1 MSGLHRPILR
11 WTRFDSDSHGTGPEK
26 RTAQITELIAAAGL
40 EAEMMR
46 PPAAFPR
53 WRTWLAGLAARRRF
67 GARASVDRAG
77 IGLLGYRTLFYGDA
91 IARHRGARV
100 LLWETTYD
108 TLLPE
113 MAKADGFRIVAA
125 PHNLEALVSEQVFAD
140 SAYDPTDD
148 LGAEVQRLALASAVF
163 TIAKEERWFL
173 EARGLAP
180 DYLPYFPD
188 TVLARECAAV
198 RARRAARVGARGE
211 ITGPLLLLGAAFNP
225 ATARGMQAQLAWLA
239 ELGQDAPPVIV
250 AGPQTDTLLAS
261 FRSPRVELLGRVS
274 RERLVDL
281 LVACSAMLIH
291 TNGGAGAVT
300 RIPEA
305 LLSGVTLIANPN
317 AARDQH
323 GTAGVAEY
331 STPAEFHTLCRGPHH
346 LPPAPAAPV
355 AAASRFQAQL
365 RTLVGQSA

>member
-1 MSGLHRPILR
+1 MSSPPQPLLR
-11 WTRFDSDSHGTGPEK
+11 WTRFASDPHGTGPEK
-26 RTAQITELIAAAGL
+26 RTAQITGLITAAGL
-40 EAEMMR
+40 AAKTMR
-46 PPAAFPR
+46 PPASFPR
-53 WRTWLAGLAARRRF
+53 WRAWLAGVQARARF
-67 GARASVDRAG
+67 GACAGVDRAG
-77 IGLLGYRTLFYGDA
+77 IGLLGYRTLFYRDA

-108 TLLPE
+108 TLLPA
-113 MAKADGFRIVAA
+113 MARAAGFRLVAV

-140 SAYDPTDD
+140 PAYDPTED
-148 LGAEVQRLALASAVF
+148 LGAEVRRLALADAVF

-188 TVLARECAAV
+188 PVLARECAAV
-198 RARRAARVGARGE
+198 RARRVARVDARGE
-211 ITGPLLLLGAAFNP
+211 ISGPLLVLGAAFNP
-225 ATARGMQAQLAWLA
+225 ATARGMQVQLSWLA
-239 ELGQDAPPVIV
+239 ELGPTAPSVIV

-274 RERLVDL
+274 RERLVEL
-281 LVACSAMLIH
+281 LVACSAMLID
-291 TNGGAGAVT
+291 TSGGAGAVT

-305 LLSGVTLIANPN
+305 LLSGVPLIANPN

-331 STPAEFHTLCRGPHH
+331 TTPAEFHALCRGPHA
-346 LPPAPAAPV
+346 LPPAPPAPAA
-355 AAASRFQAQL
+355 AAARFQARLQA
-365 RTLVGQSA
+365 LVGCAT